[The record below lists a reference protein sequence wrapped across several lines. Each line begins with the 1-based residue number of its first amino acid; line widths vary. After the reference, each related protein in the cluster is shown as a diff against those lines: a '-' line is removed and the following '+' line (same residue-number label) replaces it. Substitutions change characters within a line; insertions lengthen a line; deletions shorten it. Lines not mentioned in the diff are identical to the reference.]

1 VCNCEVGIDGLLCKP
16 GRQVVLTPPLGSL
29 SYALQGIHGNAHQL
43 IEIIENEATFG
54 GFQVARSEK
63 NN

>member
-1 VCNCEVGIDGLLCKP
+1 
-16 GRQVVLTPPLGSL
+16 VVLTPPLGSL